1 MKGYPVEMR
10 TVSTRTVAM
19 AAGLMALGVAL
30 AREAWH
36 IPAHMGAGRSA
47 IRPYA
52 ASSPHYRR
60 GAFHNLE
67 PSEPMAPGGQRS
79 VLVEMLRRGRVG
91 TPAGRVP
98 VVRPDH
104 PAQAGGLAATWYGH
118 ATVLLEVDGHRV
130 LTDPVFC
137 ERVSP
142 SALIGPKRLHPV
154 PQQVAELPDLDLI
167 VISHD
172 HYDHLDKHAVQQLLV
187 TQRAPFAV
195 PMGVSAHLRRWG
207 VPADRIIECDW
218 GGSAT
223 VGGLTVTSTPARH
236 FSGRGLVRNTTQW
249 CSWVIAGTEHRVF
262 FAGDTGITGAYEEV
276 GRDHGPFDLTLMPI
290 GAYAP
295 QWPDIHLD
303 PEEAVQMHT
312 DLGKGDP
319 AHAPLLA
326 IHWGTFNLAM
336 HSWAEPVQ
344 RLLRAAGAAG
354 TVTVVP
360 RPGQRADLAA
370 PPPADDWW
378 RPLA

>member
-1 MKGYPVEMR
+1 MK
-10 TVSTRTVAM
+10 SRTVAA
-19 AAGLMALGVAL
+19 AAGLVALGAVL
-30 AREAWH
+30 AREAWR
-36 IPAHMGAGRSA
+36 IPAHMGAGRA
-47 IRPYA
+47 EIRPYA

-67 PSEPMAPGGQRS
+67 PSEAVAPGEQRS
-79 VLVEMLRRGRVG
+79 VMVEMLRRGRVG
-91 TPAGRVP
+91 TPSGPVP
-98 VVRPDH
+98 VRRPDH
-104 PAQAGGLAATWYGH
+104 PAQAGALAATWYGH
-118 ATVLLEVDGHRV
+118 ATVLLEIDGLRV

-137 ERVSP
+137 DRVSP
-142 SALIGPKRLHPV
+142 SALIGPRRLHPV
-154 PQQVAELPDLDLI
+154 PEPAAQLPELDLI

-172 HYDHLDKHAVQQLLV
+172 HYDHLDKHAVRQLLA

-195 PMGVSAHLRRWG
+195 PTGVSAHLRRWG
-207 VPADRIIECDW
+207 VPAERIVECDW
-218 GGSAT
+218 GESAT
-223 VGGLTVTSTPARH
+223 VGELTVNCTPARH

-249 CSWVIAGTEHRVF
+249 CSWVIAGPRHRVF
-262 FAGDTGITGAYEEV
+262 FAGDTGITGAFEEV

-290 GAYAP
+290 GAYAR

-344 RLLRAAGAAG
+344 RLLWAADAAG
-354 TVTVVP
+354 TETVVP
-360 RPGQRADLAA
+360 RPGQRVDLESS
-370 PPPADDWW
+370 PSVEDWW
-378 RPLA
+378 SPLA